1 MILLYTIGND
11 TGLGR
16 GIGVEDLV
24 DVAAATGWIMGA
36 RCSWDH
42 SLTYCSKGC
51 RWRLHWDGQF
61 IAVVTVI
68 AAVGI
73 SVRRSGST
81 KNRTF
86 SPKDPT

>member
-42 SLTYCSKGC
+42 SLT
-51 RWRLHWDGQF
+51 
-61 IAVVTVI
+61 
-68 AAVGI
+68 
-73 SVRRSGST
+73 
-81 KNRTF
+81 
-86 SPKDPT
+86 